1 MVRSHDALWGEDPR
15 RTYAARAVNRAV
27 GTIVATSPCMSA
39 QSKSRIA
46 RAGEDPHNSA
56 TIRRPCPSRAH
67 KNGEVCLVCDEEH
80 DGTISVVVTE
90 AELGVLGAAAG
101 GRPVD
106 VTLSPRLYLLGLLYD
121 VGGLTLP
128 TEQGYSL
135 LGGSFGS
142 VASPN

>member
-1 MVRSHDALWGEDPR
+1 MGGHAANGTFAVGQPR
-15 RTYAARAVNRAV
+15 I
-27 GTIVATSPCMSA
+27 GTIVATNPYMSA
-39 QSKSRIA
+39 QPKNRPA
-46 RAGEDPHNSA
+46 LVVDEHVDSA
-56 TIRRPCPSRAH
+56 TIRRPCPGRAH
-67 KNGEVCLVCDEEH
+67 LTGEVCLVCDEEQ

-106 VTLSPRLYLLGLLYD
+106 VTLAPRLYTLGLIYD

-135 LGGSFGS
+135 LAGAMGTI
-142 VASPN
+142 ARPN